1 MTKAIT
7 IKDIAKDAGVCIKTV
22 SRVINNYPH
31 VSEDIRKRVWQ
42 SVDAFG
48 YVPNEMGKRLALR
61 KSGHPVRNGDI
72 GCILFSNYEKY
83 SEPYTAEILDELDRV
98 LLEMGIRNHFTYTLD
113 ELADQSLFINTVNPN
128 IIGGCLLIGLSDQHM
143 TEVDRIRKKVKCL
156 VLLGRVEDNTVS
168 CVHPDGFMGG
178 FLATNYLINM
188 GHRRIG
194 CIVGYL
200 KEHSDTKLRF
210 NGYKKALEAA
220 GIPYDDTLVKEGRF
234 SIEGAVK
241 ATDSLLKTDTLPTAI
256 YSVSDPMSI
265 GVYKAIQERGLRI
278 PRDISVISFDNI
290 NLASHLYPSLTT
302 IGMDKKE
309 MVKMALQVLISE
321 MEGKG
326 TPGIKITFPVELV
339 ERQSCRKLV

>member
-1 MTKAIT
+1 M
-7 IKDIAKDAGVCIKTV
+7 
-22 SRVINNYPH
+22 
-31 VSEDIRKRVWQ
+31 
-42 SVDAFG
+42 
-48 YVPNEMGKRLALR
+48 
-61 KSGHPVRNGDI
+61 
-72 GCILFSNYEKY
+72 
-83 SEPYTAEILDELDRV
+83 
-98 LLEMGIRNHFTYTLD
+98 
-113 ELADQSLFINTVNPN
+113 
-128 IIGGCLLIGLSDQHM
+128 
-143 TEVDRIRKKVKCL
+143 
-156 VLLGRVEDNTVS
+156 
-168 CVHPDGFMGG
+168 
-178 FLATNYLINM
+178 
-188 GHRRIG
+188 
-194 CIVGYL
+194 
-200 KEHSDTKLRF
+200 RF